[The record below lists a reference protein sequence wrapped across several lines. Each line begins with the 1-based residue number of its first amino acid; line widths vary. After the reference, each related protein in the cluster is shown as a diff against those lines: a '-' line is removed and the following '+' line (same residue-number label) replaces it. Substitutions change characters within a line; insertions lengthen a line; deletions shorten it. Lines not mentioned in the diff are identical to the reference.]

1 MIKKVVLQPAIV
13 LHKRPYKETSFLV
26 DFFTRDYGKISAIAQ
41 GARRPK
47 SLLRE
52 TFTPFAILLITYSGR
67 NDLKKLFESEV
78 DYRPQEVSNFTYSC
92 LIYVNELIMSFLQK
106 EDPYLNLFES
116 YVFLCRHM
124 AKLNKQSEIEI
135 LLRRFELTL
144 LQEIGYGIDLKHEAN
159 SENRLKSD
167 LFYKFDPSVGFFHKK
182 GLGHETNTYFQG
194 KNIIKFSE
202 GCFDELEV
210 RKTAKLITRH
220 ALDYHLNGKEIKSR
234 NYFNRQ

>member
-1 MIKKVVLQPAIV
+1 MIKKVILQPAIV

-92 LIYVNELIMSFLQK
+92 LIYVNELI
-106 EDPYLNLFES
+106 
-116 YVFLCRHM
+116 
-124 AKLNKQSEIEI
+124 
-135 LLRRFELTL
+135 
-144 LQEIGYGIDLKHEAN
+144 
-159 SENRLKSD
+159 
-167 LFYKFDPSVGFFHKK
+167 KFVS
-182 GLGHETNTYFQG
+182 
-194 KNIIKFSE
+194 
-202 GCFDELEV
+202 
-210 RKTAKLITRH
+210 
-220 ALDYHLNGKEIKSR
+220 
-234 NYFNRQ
+234 